1 MALARCYIRIPRLRR
16 EERMTEPNDA
26 ASTQVRHFERSCA
39 YCGARYAVT
48 VPRASES
55 AVLRDYHCPE
65 CGRGEEV
72 HSLLPPLVRLLSP
85 RTDGKSDSYQETI
98 F

>member
-1 MALARCYIRIPRLRR
+1 MRC
-16 EERMTEPNDA
+16 EA
-26 ASTQVRHFERSCA
+26 
-39 YCGARYAVT
+39 CGYPLQGLET
-48 VPRASES
+48 S
-55 AVLRDYHCPE
+55 DHCPE

-85 RTDGKSDSYQETI
+85 RTDGKSDRYQETI